1 MTFQSDHSSP
11 RKQRRRTLRVF
22 YVFVLVA
29 IVLFSLA
36 VRPNQSAE
44 KELMALGTV
53 ASLVAIWCFIRFL
66 RAADAHQKLINHQA
80 TNFAFVA
87 SLLLTLIVGLLQR
100 FGIFPSASL
109 LIPAL
114 MIAFW
119 SIGLIL
125 FSWRYK

>member
-11 RKQRRRTLRVF
+11 RKQRRRTLGVF
-22 YVFVLVA
+22 YIFVLVA
-29 IVLFSLA
+29 IVLFSIA
-36 VRPNQSAE
+36 APRNQPAE
-44 KELMALGTV
+44 KELMALGIV
-53 ASLVAIWCFIRFL
+53 ASVGAIWGFIRFL
-66 RAADAHQKLINHQA
+66 GAADAHQKLINHQA

-87 SLLLTLIVGLLQR
+87 SLLLTLMVGLLQR
-100 FGIFPSASL
+100 FGIFRGTSL

-125 FSWRYK
+125 FSWRYQ